1 MLGCLKRPIDL
12 EVQLSKMGEKMELV
26 WQELKIQEKAEICLK
41 AKAIDQDQEIAQLKA
56 TIAEQRKDITLLQEQ
71 NEKLL
76 QEQKQ
81 MALILEQQTERPF
94 KLQQSK
100 KLHVDE
106 EIGQVFT
113 GLSPDLLCLMPKL
126 MNTTGIVFYPEE
138 GKVRVIGTTEEEREK
153 YITRFQTTYQNILQ
167 NMKLRTEDIA
177 VPQNIPPYEVASVI
191 ATTNEKYDQ
200 CHFEFSFDADKSSI
214 HVVSTSSRQFDQA
227 KKIIADKLHTHVHVH
242 GKPSSPSPLGDC
254 QVIMT
259 FSDRHGK
266 RTLTVKKADIC
277 KEEVDII
284 VNAAN
289 SSLSHG
295 AGVALALDRASNG
308 ELTQHSMKQIDQ
320 HGKVYVG
327 DVALTKGGGQLKCK
341 FVIHAV
347 CPTATPITS
356 DTLCEELL
364 YSAVTR
370 ALSVAQ
376 SLSGCK
382 SIAFPAI
389 STGVF
394 GVNCDLAAKTII
406 NAILSFNYSSS
417 KLSDLRIVIIDQ
429 PTYSC
434 FAEHLIVKKA
444 LGEDATKG
452 ASGKGPGNNTSTG
465 AKGSSFGSGKG
476 HAYGNNKSKG
486 NGGKGSAGDNVG
498 DGGAP
503 YGRSQSHGSISSSHS
518 DNDDDWN

>member
-1 MLGCLKRPIDL
+1 MFC
-12 EVQLSKMGEKMELV
+12 
-26 WQELKIQEKAEICLK
+26 
-41 AKAIDQDQEIAQLKA
+41 
-56 TIAEQRKDITLLQEQ
+56 
-71 NEKLL
+71 
-76 QEQKQ
+76 
-81 MALILEQQTERPF
+81 
-94 KLQQSK
+94 
-100 KLHVDE
+100 
-106 EIGQVFT
+106 
-113 GLSPDLLCLMPKL
+113 
-126 MNTTGIVFYPEE
+126 PEE

-153 YITRFQTTYQNILQ
+153 CITRFQTTYQNILQ
-167 NMKLRTEDIA
+167 NRKLRTEDIA
-177 VPQNIPPYEVASVI
+177 VPQNVPPYEVASVI

-200 CHFEFSFDADKSSI
+200 CHFSFNTDKSSI

-254 QVIMT
+254 QVMT

-289 SSLSHG
+289 SSLAHG
-295 AGVALALDRASNG
+295 AGVALALDKASNG
-308 ELTQHSMKQIDQ
+308 ELTRHSKKQIDQ
-320 HGKVYVG
+320 HGKVHVNVG

-347 CPTATPITS
+347 GPTASPTTS
-356 DTLCEELL
+356 NTLCEELL

-370 ALSVAQ
+370 ALSKAQ
-376 SLSGCK
+376 SLSSCK

-394 GVNCDLAAKTII
+394 GVNRDLAAEAII

-434 FAEHLIVKKA
+434 FAEHLVVKKA
-444 LGEDATKG
+444 LGEGATKD
-452 ASGKGPGNNTSTG
+452 ASGKGPGN
-465 AKGSSFGSGKG
+465 
-476 HAYGNNKSKG
+476 
-486 NGGKGSAGDNVG
+486 
-498 DGGAP
+498 
-503 YGRSQSHGSISSSHS
+503 
-518 DNDDDWN
+518 